1 MSSMTLV
8 TAYQKDVTVREKNV
22 TASANA
28 KSVIQHHRNLNVLA
42 EEIALAVAHTRIRL
56 DKTYGG
62 V

>member
-1 MSSMTLV
+1 MTV
-8 TAYQKDVTVREKNV
+8 SVNV
-22 TASANA
+22 
-28 KSVIQHHRNLNVLA
+28 KSVIQYHRSLNALA